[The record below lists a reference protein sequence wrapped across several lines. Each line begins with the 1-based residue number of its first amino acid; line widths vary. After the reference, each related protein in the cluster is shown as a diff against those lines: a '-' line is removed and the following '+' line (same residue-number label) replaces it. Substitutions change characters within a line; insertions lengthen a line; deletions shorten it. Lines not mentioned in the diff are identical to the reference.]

1 MNNDSPFV
9 SIIIPAYNCEKTISK
24 CLNSLLNLNYPKYEI
39 IIVDDGST
47 DSTPEILNS
56 YHDKIIVIKTDNEGP
71 SHARNIAVNQAKG
84 EYVSF
89 TDSDCIV
96 DNNWLNELLKGFLNE
111 KVAGVGGDQLSPDDE
126 TVFGRD
132 VNNFM
137 KAIGFVSDYLK
148 LHKQIIE
155 TKHNPTCNVMYKK
168 IILLEAGLF
177 NEDLWP
183 GEDVEIDLKIRKLGY
198 TLYYNPDAIVYHYRP
213 QNIKSFSRMM
223 KRYGWAQAY
232 LMRKYGLFRLVQA
245 EPFVIII
252 YILLMIYSII
262 TNSKLGNSLV
272 ILSFILLILWFL
284 IKSKKLKKV
293 FVYVVF
299 FLTLIYFWN
308 IGFFSYFMTKQK
320 Q

>member
-1 MNNDSPFV
+1 MNNDFPFV

-47 DSTPEILNS
+47 DSTTEILKS
-56 YHDKIIVIKTDNEGP
+56 YQDKIVVIRTENKGP
-71 SHARNIAVNQAKG
+71 SHARNIAVNRAKG
-84 EYVSF
+84 DYVAF

-96 DNNWLNELLKGFLNE
+96 DKNWLDELLKGFLNE

-126 TVFGRD
+126 TEFGSD

-168 IILLEAGLF
+168 RILLEAGLF

-183 GEDVEIDLKIRKLGY
+183 GEDVEIDLKIRKLGS
-198 TLYYNPDAIVYHYRP
+198 TLYYNPDAIVYHYRSS
-213 QNIKSFSRMM
+213 NIKSFSRMM

-232 LMRKYGLFRLVQA
+232 LMRKYGLFRLIQA

-272 ILSFILLILWFL
+272 ILSIILLIMWFL
-284 IKSKKLKKV
+284 IKSKKLKK
-293 FVYVVF
+293 FFIYMIF

-308 IGFFSYFMTKQK
+308 IGFFSYFLTKQK
-320 Q
+320 K